1 MSFALDIK
9 VLGGLEP
16 IASFTPARLREVLD
30 YCHIETVAQGGDAF
44 SKHGLHGQSV
54 YVVGGEIELVYQDG
68 NKVIVNAQS
77 EWAKHPL
84 GKRQPEI
91 VSATALCESHLLRI
105 DDELLDRMVTFD
117 QFAQRDFSGGSAG
130 HSEDRT
136 DGSVSVK
143 RLLNSSMFSAENLKN
158 GPLANLPMTNVNELL
173 QRIEPI
179 AVWEG
184 DVIIREGEDG
194 DYYYLIDSGRAK
206 VTRHVGGVDL
216 LLADLKAGDVFGE
229 EALVS
234 GGKRNANVTMRS
246 NGVLLR
252 LSRQDFLALLQE
264 PLLRKASYEQAL
276 QAVAQGAVWL
286 DVRHPPEYRY
296 DRLPGAMNVPLN
308 DVRNAIGVLDRDK
321 KYIAYCQSGRRS
333 AVAAFILAQAGY
345 DVQVLEGGLWSVPKP
360 AQL

>member
-9 VLGGLEP
+9 ILGGLEP
-16 IASFTPARLREVLD
+16 ISSFTPARLREVLD
-30 YCHIETVAQGGDAF
+30 YCHIETVAKGEDPF
-44 SKHGLHGQSV
+44 RVHGLQGQSV
-54 YVVGGEIELVYQDG
+54 YVVDGEIELVYQDG
-68 NKVIVNAQS
+68 NKVVVSALS

-84 GKRQPEI
+84 GKRQPNI
-91 VSATALCESHLLRI
+91 LFATALCESHLLRI

-117 QFAQRDFSGGSAG
+117 QFAQRDIPGGWAAHGADHPDGSA
-130 HSEDRT
+130 
-136 DGSVSVK
+136 SVK

-158 GPLANLPMTNVNELL
+158 GPLANLPMANVNDLL
-173 QRIEPI
+173 QRIEAI
-179 AVWEG
+179 AVWAD

-206 VTRHVGGVDL
+206 VTRHVGGVDM

-234 GGKRNANVTMRS
+234 GGKRNATVTMRS

-264 PLLRKASYEQAL
+264 PLLHKLTYEQAK
-276 QAVAQGAVWL
+276 QAVEQGAVWL

-345 DVQVLEGGLWSVPKP
+345 DVQVLQGGLWSVPKL
-360 AQL
+360 AQQ

>member
-16 IASFTPARLREVLD
+16 ISSFTPARLREVLD
-30 YCHIETVAQGGDAF
+30 YCHIERVAKGEDPF
-44 SKHGLHGQSV
+44 KTHGLKDQAV
-54 YVVGGEIELVYQDG
+54 YVVGGEIELVYKDG
-68 NKVIVNAQS
+68 NKVVVNARS

-84 GKRQPEI
+84 GKRQPDI
-91 VSATALCESHLLRI
+91 VRATALCESHLLRI

-117 QFAQRDFSGGSAG
+117 QFAQHNFPGGRAEHGEDRADGSAG
-130 HSEDRT
+130 
-136 DGSVSVK
+136 VK

-158 GPLANLPMTNVNELL
+158 GPLANLPMANVNDLL
-173 QRIEPI
+173 QRIEAI
-179 AVWEG
+179 AVWAD
-184 DVIIREGEDG
+184 DVIIREGDDG

-206 VTRHVGGVDL
+206 VTRHVGGVDM

-234 GGKRNANVTMRS
+234 GGKRNATVTMRS

-252 LSRQDFLALLQE
+252 LSRQDFLTLLQE
-264 PLLRKASYEQAL
+264 PLLHKLNYQQAK

-296 DRLPGAMNVPLN
+296 DRLAGAMNVPLN

-345 DVQVLEGGLWSVPKP
+345 DVQVLEGGLWSVPKL
-360 AQL
+360 AQ